1 MKIAIKDFS
10 KCDQI
15 CSFLRN
21 IIDNIDQLE
30 YLVIIIKDNDW
41 KKIYWSLFSTDMVST
56 E

>member
-15 CSFLRN
+15 RSFLRN

-30 YLVIIIKDNDW
+30 YLVILIKDNDW
-41 KKIYWSLFSTDMVST
+41 KKIY
-56 E
+56 